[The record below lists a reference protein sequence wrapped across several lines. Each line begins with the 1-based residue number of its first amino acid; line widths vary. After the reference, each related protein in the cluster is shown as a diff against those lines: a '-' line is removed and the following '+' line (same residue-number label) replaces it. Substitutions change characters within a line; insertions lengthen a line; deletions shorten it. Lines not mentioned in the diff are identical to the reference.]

1 MAKGKYYSLE
11 ALRIKGVGVI
21 KTFVAAEASTG
32 KVLLWS
38 YTSNRSLATSPM
50 AHVFDNRQY
59 IAVVV
64 GQIIITF
71 AVLE

>member
-32 KVLLWS
+32 KVLWS

-50 AHVFDNRQY
+50 AHDFDNRQY
-59 IAVVV
+59 IAVAV